1 MAFSRRKDIGTAQR
15 MRNLILVLLLV
26 CTVGCTAEQPY
37 RDSTNRGRTVADMQ
51 IDGAICQT
59 VLPSPAKQVP
69 SLCPACDLIDS
80 AATKIKRQRIFDSCM
95 KTRGWAVAR

>member
-1 MAFSRRKDIGTAQR
+1 MAFSPRKDSGTARQ
-15 MRNLILVLLLV
+15 MRNPVLALLLV
-26 CTVGCTAEQPY
+26 CVVGCTTQQPY

-80 AATKIKRQRIFDSCM
+80 AAAKIKRQRIFDNCM
-95 KTRGWAVAR
+95 KSRGWAVTR